1 MGLDL
6 GFTIYKK
13 ERDNEGKLLLRKVEF
28 PKDREDDAW
37 SCGRCD
43 VNYSWDFGG
52 EQRNGK
58 IIRPTFDEELNNY
71 TMPQTEEAKKCGF
84 WPETLRYVPFEE
96 FKEHVEAAINETIE
110 EGLDTVRSLRSQI
123 AENEE
128 EIKEL
133 RQLQKE
139 CKPDNEFAFNKWAE
153 EISELKRQ
161 NSNLAFDIDSFE
173 EEDYDNSK
181 ARSLRTV
188 LQYLEECQEEGYVC
202 IPWFSD

>member
-58 IIRPTFDEELNNY
+58 IIRPTFDEELHY
-71 TMPQTEEAKKCGF
+71 ASD
-84 WPETLRYVPFEE
+84 R
-96 FKEHVEAAINETIE
+96 
-110 EGLDTVRSLRSQI
+110 RSQEVRI
-123 AENEE
+123 
-128 EIKEL
+128 
-133 RQLQKE
+133 
-139 CKPDNEFAFNKWAE
+139 
-153 EISELKRQ
+153 
-161 NSNLAFDIDSFE
+161 LA
-173 EEDYDNSK
+173 
-181 ARSLRTV
+181 
-188 LQYLEECQEEGYVC
+188 
-202 IPWFSD
+202 